1 MEGINVPV
9 EDHTP
14 DQEQTE
20 ARLQSD
26 LMAWFAT
33 VRSDGRPHVVPVWF
47 LWEGDT
53 LLILSKPG
61 NQKTKNITN
70 NPHVT
75 IALDDSKIGSEPIVC
90 DGIAALL
97 PEPSVDV
104 LPPAYEEKYRALLEQ
119 MEWPADDM
127 IREFSQPIRIRITRF
142 LTF

>member
-1 MEGINVPV
+1 MPV

-26 LMAWFAT
+26 LMAWLAT
-33 VRSDGRPHVVPVWF
+33 VRPDGRPHVVPVWF

-53 LLILSKPG
+53 ILILSKPG
-61 NQKTKNITN
+61 NQKIKNISN

-75 IALDDSKIGSEPIVC
+75 IALDDSKTGSEPVVC
-90 DGIAALL
+90 DGIATLL
-97 PEPSVDV
+97 PEPSVAM
-104 LPPAYEEKYRALLEQ
+104 LPPAYEEKYRGLLEQ

-127 IREFSQPIRIRITRF
+127 IKEFSQPIRIRITRF